1 MFGGNDNNT
10 GTVEEINA
18 IENYLR
24 DLYRNNEDPINKAN
38 SITEELNE
46 DDKERIQN

>member
-10 GTVEEINA
+10 GTVEEIRG

-24 DLYRNNEDPINKAN
+24 DLRRNNEDLIDKAN

-46 DDKERIQN
+46 DEEYKPNR